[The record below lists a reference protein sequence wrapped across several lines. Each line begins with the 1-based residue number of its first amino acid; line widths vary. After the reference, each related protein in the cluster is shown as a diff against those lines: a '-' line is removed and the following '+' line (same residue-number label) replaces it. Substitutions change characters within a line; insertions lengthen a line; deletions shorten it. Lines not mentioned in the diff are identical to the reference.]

1 MNFTFTQEEEKFRE
15 EIRDFCRKEQFG
27 ESVDGLPESGKSLGS
42 FSPGFYRKVINK
54 GWIGLTLP
62 KEYGGQ
68 GRSKIEET
76 IFADE
81 MAFLEA
87 PMPVPALYMGS
98 TFLAKIILK
107 RGSEQ
112 LKRRYLPRI
121 ARGELWMGQG
131 FTENG
136 AGSDLSMTSTRAVR
150 QGDHYI
156 INGEKLYQSWA
167 HGGEALAKFGINQ
180 SVLLLA
186 RTDQNAPA
194 KKSLS
199 LFVFEANTP
208 LPGMKVRPIMT
219 IGGIPTNEVFFDD
232 VEIPAEGLV
241 GEENHAWDYIVE
253 SGAFYWEK
261 RLGYILGTYR
271 LLLKKLVRYV
281 KETQVDG
288 QPLSKN
294 TLVRQK
300 LAKLA
305 MGVERLHLY
314 TYRLAWAYDKGLN
327 IDEAASIYKFQ
338 KDQIVSDFI
347 NLTMQIFRSYGQLK
361 TGTKDAPLEG
371 IIEAF
376 YNIELIHTFSSCG
389 PNAMINTIAGS
400 VLGLPNEFGLIY

>member
-1 MNFTFTQEEEKFRE
+1 LDFTFTPEEEKFRE
-15 EIRDFCRKEQFG
+15 EIRDFCLKEQYG
-27 ESVDGLPESGKSLGS
+27 ESADGLPESGKSLGS
-42 FSPGFYRKVINK
+42 FSPGFYRKMIDK
-54 GWIGLTLP
+54 GWTGLTLP

-87 PMPVPALYMGS
+87 PAPVPALYMVS

-107 RGSEQ
+107 HGSEQ

-150 QGDHYI
+150 QGDRYI

-180 SVLLLA
+180 SVLFLA

-194 KKSLS
+194 KNSLS
-199 LFVFEANTP
+199 LFIIEANTP
-208 LPGMKVRPIMT
+208 LPGMTVRPIMT
-219 IGGIPTNEVFFDD
+219 VGGIPTNEVFFDN
-232 VEIPAEGLV
+232 VEIPADGLV

-271 LLLKKLVRYV
+271 LLLNKLIRYV

-288 QPLSKN
+288 RPLSKN
-294 TLVRQK
+294 VLVRQK

-305 MGVERLHLY
+305 MGVERLSLY
-314 TYRLAWAYDKGLN
+314 TYRFAWAYDKGLN
-327 IDEAASIYKFQ
+327 IDEAASVYKFQ
-338 KDQIVSDFI
+338 KDQIVNEFI
-347 NLTMQIFRSYGQLK
+347 NLAMQIFGPYGQLK
-361 TGTKDAPLEG
+361 TGAKDAPLEG
-371 IIEAF
+371 VIEAF

-400 VLGLPNEFGLIY
+400 SLGLPNEFGLIY